1 MDLEKLKLDI
11 WKKVKNNKIITK
23 GNHHYEDIQYAI
35 YKQTRFQLSKDTI
48 RNFLEGRNQPSPRSL
63 DIYATFILG
72 GDQSNMKTILDY
84 WAHLQENQLG
94 TTRIISMNEVTIT
107 NTEYVEFVY
116 VSTF

>member
-35 YKQTRFQLSKDTI
+35 YKQTQFQLSKDTI
-48 RNFLEGRNQPSPRSL
+48 RNFFEGRNQPSPRSL

-72 GDQSNMKTILDY
+72 GNQSNMKTILDY
-84 WAHLQENQLG
+84 WGQLRENQLSIA
-94 TTRIISMNEVTIT
+94 RSIKEVTIT
-107 NTEYVEFVY
+107 NNKYAEVVY
-116 VSTF
+116 VFTH